1 MTRVGPPERWHP
13 AIVALHWLTLLLIAF
28 QFLIAG
34 PMREE
39 TRDLVQRFEFYQLH
53 KSVGLTIAGFVA
65 LRLLLRLTVKAP
77 PSVNSGRALG
87 LASDAVHAG
96 LYLCAL
102 ALPLT
107 GFLMVSSAPLQIPTL
122 YFGWFSVPHP
132 FGPDKPTYDLM
143 LSLHGWTGD
152 ALLVLGAMHFGAVLV
167 HVLLWRDGLLRRM
180 WFRLGG
186 AAQD

>member
-1 MTRVGPPERWHP
+1 MSAAASPARWHP

-34 PMREE
+34 PMRED

-53 KSVGLTIAGFVA
+53 KSVGLTIAAFVA
-65 LRLLLRLTVKAP
+65 LRLLLRLITKP
-77 PSVNSGRALG
+77 PPRANDGRLLG

-96 LYLCAL
+96 LYLCVV

-107 GFLMVSSAPLQIPTL
+107 GFLLVSAAPIQIPTL
-122 YFGWFSVPHP
+122 YFGWFAIPHP
-132 FGPDKPTYDLM
+132 IGPDKPTYEL
-143 LSLHGWTGD
+143 LLRLHDWVGN
-152 ALLVLGAMHFGAVLV
+152 ALLALGAIHFGAVLV
-167 HVLLWRDGLLRRM
+167 HVVLWRDNLLRRM
-180 WFRLGG
+180 WFRFGG